1 MALVPFDD
9 RDGWIWWD
17 GEFIPWRS
25 AKLHVLSHGLHYA
38 SAVFE
43 GERCYAGNIFKLRQ
57 HTDRLIGSARI
68 LGFDIPWTA
77 DEIDAACIET
87 VRRNGLTEAYI
98 RPIAWRG
105 SEELGVAAQHTKVHL
120 AIAVWEWGA
129 YFGVEQR
136 MTGVRLAMA
145 PWRRPHP
152 STAPTASK
160 ATGLYMIGTM
170 SKHAVMDQ
178 GYDDA
183 LMLDWKGD
191 VAESTGA
198 NIFFKMGGELHT
210 PTPVNFLDGIT
221 RRTVMGLAKQHQI
234 KVVER
239 TVAEAEM
246 KDASE
251 VFLAGTAAEVTPVR
265 EIAGIAYTPGKLT
278 ETLMRDYEALVRLSP
293 EEVAKRTA

>member
-17 GEFIPWRS
+17 GEFVPWRE

-43 GERCYAGNIFKLRQ
+43 GERCYSGNIFKLRE
-57 HTDRLIGSARI
+57 HTERLIKSARI
-68 LGFDIPWTA
+68 LGFAIPWTA
-77 DEIDAACIET
+77 DEIDAACSET
-87 VRRNGLTEAYI
+87 VRRNGLTDAYV

-105 SEELGVAAQHTKVHL
+105 SEEIGVAAQQTRVHL

-136 MTGVRLAMA
+136 MKGIRLSMA

-152 STAPTASK
+152 DTAPTASK

-170 SKHAVMDQ
+170 SKHAAMDQ

-198 NIFFKMGGELHT
+198 NIFFNMGGELHT

-221 RRTVMGLAKQHQI
+221 RRTVMGLARQHQI
-234 KVVER
+234 KIVER
-239 TVAEAEM
+239 TVAESEI

-251 VFLAGTAAEVTPVR
+251 VFVAGTAAEVTPVR
-265 EIAGIAYTPGKLT
+265 EIAGTTFTPGKLT

-293 EEVAKRTA
+293 EEVAKRGA

>member
-17 GEFIPWRS
+17 GEFVPWRE

-43 GERCYAGNIFKLRQ
+43 GERCYSGNIFKLRE
-57 HTDRLIGSARI
+57 HTERLINSGRI
-68 LGFDIPWTA
+68 LGFGIPWTA
-77 DEIDAACIET
+77 EEIDAACIET
-87 VRRNGLTEAYI
+87 VRRNGLTDAYV

-105 SEELGVAAQHTKVHL
+105 SEEIGVAAKLTSVHL

-136 MTGVRLAMA
+136 MKGVRLCMA

-170 SKHAVMDQ
+170 SKHAAMDQ

-198 NIFFKMGGELHT
+198 NIFFNMGGELHT

-221 RRTVMGLAKQHQI
+221 RRTVMGLAKQHQV

-239 TVAEAEM
+239 TVAESEM

-265 EIAGIAYTPGKLT
+265 EIAGISFTPGKLT
-278 ETLMRDYEALVRLSP
+278 ETLMRDYGELVRLSP
-293 EEVAKRTA
+293 EEVAKRGA

>member
-17 GEFIPWRS
+17 GQFVPWRD

-43 GERCYAGNIFKLRQ
+43 GERCYSGNIFKLRE
-57 HTDRLIGSARI
+57 HTERLINSGRI
-68 LGFDIPWTA
+68 LGFEIPWTPE
-77 DEIDAACIET
+77 EIDAACIET
-87 VRRNGLTEAYI
+87 VRRNGLTDAYV

-105 SEELGVAAQHTKVHL
+105 SEEMGVAAKLNKTHL
-120 AIAVWEWGA
+120 AIATWEWGA

-136 MTGVRLAMA
+136 MKGVRLNMA

-170 SKHAVMDQ
+170 SKHAAMDQ

-198 NIFFKMGGELHT
+198 NIFFNMGGELHT
-210 PTPVNFLDGIT
+210 PNPVNFLDGIT

-239 TVAEAEM
+239 TIAESEM

-265 EIAGIAYTPGKLT
+265 EIAGHPFKPGPLT
-278 ETLMRDYEALVRLSP
+278 ETLMREYSALVRLSP
-293 EEVAKRTA
+293 DEVAKRGA